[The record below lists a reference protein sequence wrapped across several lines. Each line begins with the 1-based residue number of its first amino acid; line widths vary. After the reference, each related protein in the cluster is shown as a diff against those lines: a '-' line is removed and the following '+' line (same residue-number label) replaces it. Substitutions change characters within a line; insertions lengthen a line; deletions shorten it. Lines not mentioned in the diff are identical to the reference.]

1 MNKLIPNYLY
11 YDYYLL
17 GNKYLEKLA
26 EGGRIGLGKR
36 LINFFVNRWKRWRG
50 KGESSPTKQ
59 EVSTAQTS
67 ASRGEVQ
74 PAIGTS
80 SSTAAGT
87 PDVVKSP
94 PLQSG
99 TTDPNSLLG
108 YLRNA
113 YLGGKGRIAG
123 NLFFYGLPAYMN
135 YHHVY
140 DEAVKRYGPD
150 SYMPHL
156 WATLAAAGILVSPAA
171 LNVPKRYIWFHNI
184 ARPLATAGTAT
195 SIPFLMR
202 YLPFGLNEKILD
214 LYEGSWLQRNTGF
227 DITSPMD
234 WAMLAGATHLAGRL
248 VRFPPFFSRNAA
260 AKFQPNEVYPWR
272 SLPLEP
278 ILVGSVGTEAY
289 NLFIHPYANENYL
302 ERLRKKIPQDG
313 DISSRVEALL
323 KDPQLKPERITDTI
337 AEFFVRREAAER
349 GKELEKLPSHEA
361 DQLRKKYT
369 NLRSTELKGLFD
381 KLSPEEKYEIILQHL
396 GRTRGGIG
404 KENLPLERFM
414 KAEIGSLEKAQIE
427 KERRIQ
433 EQKQRLAN
441 TARQVFVSNPR
452 FFAGASPEMITA
464 MYGLGSDLR
473 TSLQYNPE
481 QVDLILSLYSTLSP
495 SNYQTPQLSFNP
507 YPFIKAPVNTFNS
520 PIINKPQ
527 PPPLLSNVSF
537 DHFATASGPRG
548 WAYSMQRQNF
558 HPLVQHRINDQR
570 ARGAV
575 ESGLTT

>member
-1 MNKLIPNYLY
+1 LY

-17 GNKYLEKLA
+17 GNKYLEKSAKYSWLGSGYSKIR
-26 EGGRIGLGKR
+26 EIGR
-36 LINFFVNRWKRWRG
+36 NVWNRIQRWRRG
-50 KGESSPTKQ
+50 GESSTAPQ
-59 EVSTAQTS
+59 ASTAENSAVRGIQSVETS
-67 ASRGEVQ
+67 D
-74 PAIGTS
+74 
-80 SSTAAGT
+80 TAARH
-87 PDVVKSP
+87 
-94 PLQSG
+94 LQSG
-99 TTDPNSLLG
+99 LAPDSFLG
-108 YLRNA
+108 HLRNA
-113 YLGGKGRIAG
+113 YLGSKKRIAG

-156 WATLAAAGILVSPAA
+156 WATLAAAGVLAMPAA
-171 LNVPKRYIWFHNI
+171 LRVPKRYIWFHNI

-195 SIPFLMR
+195 SVPFLMR

-227 DITSPMD
+227 DLTNPMD

-260 AKFQPNEVYPWR
+260 AKFKPDEVYPWR

-278 ILVGSVGTEAY
+278 IVMSSLGTEAY

-313 DISSRVEALL
+313 DINSRVEALL

-337 AEFFVRREAAER
+337 AEFFARREAEER
-349 GKELEKLPSHEA
+349 GEDLEKLPSHKA
-361 DQLRKKYT
+361 DELRKKY
-369 NLRSTELKGLFD
+369 LRSTELKELFD
-381 KLSPEEKYEIILQHL
+381 RLSPEEKYEIILQHL
-396 GRTRGGIG
+396 GRTRSGLG
-404 KENLPLERFM
+404 KENLPFERFVEAEA
-414 KAEIGSLEKAQIE
+414 KALEKAQIE

-441 TARQVFVSNPR
+441 TARQVFASNPR

-481 QVDLILSLYSTLSP
+481 QADLIISLYSTLSP
-495 SNYQTPQLSFNP
+495 PNYQTPRLSFNP

-520 PIINKPQ
+520 PITNRPLL
-527 PPPLLSNVSF
+527 PPPPPNF
-537 DHFATASGPRG
+537 DHFVTASGPRG
-548 WAYSMQRQNF
+548 WAYSMQQQNY

>member
-1 MNKLIPNYLY
+1 MNKLIPNHLY

-26 EGGRIGLGKR
+26 EGGKVGLGRR
-36 LINFFVNRWKRWRG
+36 LVNFFVNRWRRWRG
-50 KGESSPTKQ
+50 KGEPSPTEQ
-59 EVSTAQTS
+59 APTTSTASTAVKAETS
-67 ASRGEVQ
+67 AARGVR
-74 PAIGTS
+74 
-80 SSTAAGT
+80 STAEGSSDVGGSPSLQPGTTT
-87 PDVVKSP
+87 PD
-94 PLQSG
+94 
-99 TTDPNSLLG
+99 SLLG

-113 YLGGKGRIAG
+113 YFGSKGRIAG

-140 DEAVKRYGPD
+140 DEAVKRYDPD

-156 WATLAAAGILVSPAA
+156 WATLAAAGVLAMPAA
-171 LNVPKRYIWFHNI
+171 LHVPKRYIWFHNI
-184 ARPLATAGTAT
+184 VRPLATAGTAT
-195 SIPFLMR
+195 SVPFLMR

-227 DITSPMD
+227 DLTNPMD

-260 AKFQPNEVYPWR
+260 AKFKPDEVYPWR

-278 ILVGSVGTEAY
+278 IVMSSLGTEAY

-313 DISSRVEALL
+313 DINSRVEALL

-337 AEFFVRREAAER
+337 AEFFARREAEER
-349 GKELEKLPSHEA
+349 GEDLEKLPSHKA
-361 DQLRKKYT
+361 DELRKKY
-369 NLRSTELKGLFD
+369 LRSTELKELFD
-381 KLSPEEKYEIILQHL
+381 RLSPEEKYEIILQHL
-396 GRTRGGIG
+396 GRTRSGLG
-404 KENLPLERFM
+404 KENLPFERFVEAEA
-414 KAEIGSLEKAQIE
+414 KALEKAQIE

-441 TARQVFVSNPR
+441 TARQVFASNPR

-481 QVDLILSLYSTLSP
+481 QADLIISLYSTLSP
-495 SNYQTPQLSFNP
+495 PNYQTPRLSFNP

-520 PIINKPQ
+520 PITNRPLL
-527 PPPLLSNVSF
+527 PPPPPNF
-537 DHFATASGPRG
+537 DHFVTASGPRG
-548 WAYSMQRQNF
+548 WAYSMQQQNY